1 MKGFHVLLNYSYTN
15 VKKTV
20 YLKNIWMRHSSR
32 AGCEAGIEEFL
43 KEVGRGGDQR
53 QGNCFK
59 RVDLGEWFMVF
70 NR

>member
-32 AGCEAGIEEFL
+32 AGCEAGIKEFL
-43 KEVGRGGDQR
+43 KGRGGGAQR
-53 QGNCFK
+53 RGNCFK
-59 RVDLGEWFMVF
+59 RVDLREWFMVF